1 MAEKDLNTSF
11 IPRESFSGDGG
22 NDRQQ
27 KRTKEDSSSG
37 SGSQR
42 GLLFTISA
50 AILVAIILAAGGVFL
65 YKTHLQSQLEE
76 KRQELQ
82 QAQSA
87 FEPDLIAD
95 LTRLETRLN
104 SAQGLLDQHTSYTPI
119 FRIMEDTTLASVQYT
134 SLSITPPENTGQQA
148 NNQQDSPQGA
158 TVSIGG
164 VARDY
169 ATVALQSEALSEHES
184 VVNPILSDFNVN
196 ENGDVEFA
204 VEFSVAPASVF
215 YENTI

>member
-11 IPRESFSGDGG
+11 IPRESFSGGGG

-27 KRTKEDSSSG
+27 RRKKKSSDSD

-42 GLLFTISA
+42 GLLFTVSA
-50 AILVAIILAAGGVFL
+50 AVLVAIILAAGGVFL
-65 YKTHLQSQLEE
+65 YKAHLQSQLED

-104 SAQGLLDQHTSYTPI
+104 SAQRLLDQHISYTPI
-119 FRIMEDTTLASVQYT
+119 FRIIENTTLASVQYT
-134 SLSITPPENTGQQA
+134 SLNITPAENTGQQA
-148 NNQQDSPQGA
+148 NNQQSLPQGA
-158 TVSIGG
+158 TISIDG

-184 VVNPILSDFNVN
+184 VVNPILSNFNVN

-204 VEFSVAPASVF
+204 VEFSVPPASIF
-215 YENTI
+215 YKNTI